1 MGFLLTAKASVV
13 DNLMDVTDPI
23 RRDSGKT
30 HGENSEEGGPRDQIG
45 GQFQI

>member
-13 DNLMDVTDPI
+13 DNLSDVTDPI

-30 HGENSEEGGPRDQIG
+30 HGENSKEGGPCDQIG